1 MRKVFSVMMI
11 AIMSVFMLSMP
22 VLAADTGSVIMPM
35 SLQSSSCDL
44 SISGMTATSS
54 CSISAT
60 GCDSI
65 SVTLSLQKYKD
76 GSWETVKSKTQST
89 TNGKLLFSMT
99 KLITAGKF
107 RAKAVVTVKQGS
119 KTETSTMYSATKTKS

>member
-1 MRKVFSVMMI
+1 MRKIFSVMMI

-76 GSWETVKSKTQST
+76 SSWETVKSKTQST